1 MNPSRHAW
9 IVSLALTACAAPAT
23 HWEKPG
29 ATAAMVQAD
38 NDQCLTNARLN
49 APQPPVFEQT
59 GSATTRVLTVEEQRR
74 RNEVEYFQKCMQ
86 EKGYNTKR

>member
-1 MNPSRHAW
+1 MNPSRHPW
-9 IVSLALTACAAPAT
+9 IVSLALAACAASAP

-38 NDQCLTNARLN
+38 NDQCLANARMD

-59 GSATTRVLTVEEQRR
+59 GTVTTRILTVEEQRR

-86 EKGYNTKR
+86 EKGYRPKR

>member
-1 MNPSRHAW
+1 MNASRHAW
-9 IVSLALTACAAPAT
+9 IVSLALAACAAPAT

-29 ATAAMVQAD
+29 ATPAMVQAD

-59 GSATTRVLTVEEQRR
+59 GTVTTRVLTVEEQRR

-86 EKGYNTKR
+86 EKGYSAKR